1 MKKLIQFSSFMLLV
15 VFGLQTQAQNNRDLD
30 NYRQPDKRGINVFE
44 SPKDTASTFV
54 GLHVRLGAQ
63 STLQFQGLD
72 HENSG
77 FVPLAEIGSNFNL
90 ATANL
95 DLDVA
100 LYSGVRMHLRT
111 YLSSRHHTET
121 YVKGGYLQID
131 RLDFVSKGFME
142 DIMQFVTVKIGHMEI
157 NYGDTHFRRTDNAQS
172 IHNPFVGNYLMDSF
186 TTEVGGEVY
195 FKKNGFLG
203 MLGLTNGK
211 LNQSVESPGKTSPSF
226 VAKVGYDNNLS
237 EDLRFRLT
245 GSVYHTNQTASAYL
259 YSGYRAGA
267 RYYSVMEPV
276 EGGSF
281 RSGRINPYLKNEM
294 TSFMINPFVKYKGL
308 EFFGVLE
315 QASGK
320 KASETETRTWNQ
332 YAAELIYRFGNDE
345 NLYVGGRYNYVDGE
359 EVGGNNVDVSRFQL
373 GAGWFMTKN
382 ILAKVEYVNQEY
394 NGFNPETILD
404 QGKFNGVMVEAAISF

>member
-1 MKKLIQFSSFMLLV
+1 
-15 VFGLQTQAQNNRDLD
+15 
-30 NYRQPDKRGINVFE
+30 
-44 SPKDTASTFV
+44 
-54 GLHVRLGAQ
+54 
-63 STLQFQGLD
+63 
-72 HENSG
+72 
-77 FVPLAEIGSNFNL
+77 
-90 ATANL
+90 
-95 DLDVA
+95 
-100 LYSGVRMHLRT
+100 
-111 YLSSRHHTET
+111 
-121 YVKGGYLQID
+121 
-131 RLDFVSKGFME
+131 
-142 DIMQFVTVKIGHMEI
+142 
-157 NYGDTHFRRTDNAQS
+157 
-172 IHNPFVGNYLMDSF
+172 MDSF

-195 FKKNGFLG
+195 FRKNGFLG
-203 MLGLTNGK
+203 MVGLTNGK
-211 LNQSVESPGKTSPSF
+211 LNQSVESPGTTSPSF

-259 YSGYRAGA
+259 YSGDRAGA

-281 RSGRINPYLKNEM
+281 RSGRINPDLKNEM

-320 KASETETRTWNQ
+320 KANETETRTWNQ

-382 ILAKVEYVNQEY
+382 ILTKVEYVNQEY
-394 NGFNPETILD
+394 NGYNPETILD

>member
-15 VFGLQTQAQNNRDLD
+15 VFALQTQAQNNRDLD

-44 SPKDTASTFV
+44 SPKDTASTFD
-54 GLHVRLGAQ
+54 GLHVRLGGQ

-131 RLDFVSKGFME
+131 RLDFVSQGFME
-142 DIMQFVTVKIGHMEI
+142 EIMQFVTVKIGHMEI

-195 FKKNGFLG
+195 LKKNGFLG
-203 MLGLTNGK
+203 MLGITNGK
-211 LNQSVESPGKTSPSF
+211 LNQSVESPGTTSPSF

-237 EDLRFRLT
+237 EELRFRLT
-245 GSVYHTNQTASAYL
+245 GSVYHTNQTSSAYL
-259 YSGYRAGA
+259 YAGDRSGA

-281 RSGRINPYLKNEM
+281 RSGRINPDLKNEM

-315 QASGK
+315 QATGK
-320 KASETETRTWNQ
+320 KSTETETRTWNQ

-345 NLYVGGRYNYVDGE
+345 NLYLGGRYNYVDGE

-382 ILAKVEYVNQEY
+382 ILTKVEYVNQEY
-394 NGFNPETILD
+394 NGYNPETILD

>member
-44 SPKDTASTFV
+44 SPKDTASTFD
-54 GLHVRLGAQ
+54 GLHVRLGGQ

-77 FVPLAEIGSNFNL
+77 AVPLAEIGSNFNL

-111 YLSSRHHTET
+111 YLSSRHHTNT

-142 DIMQFVTVKIGHMEI
+142 DIMQFVTVKVGHMEI

-195 FKKNGFLG
+195 FRKNGFLG
-203 MLGLTNGK
+203 MVGLTNGK
-211 LNQSVESPGKTSPSF
+211 LNQSVESPGTTSPSF

-237 EDLRFRLT
+237 KDLRFRLT

-259 YSGYRAGA
+259 YSGDRAGA
-267 RYYSVMEPV
+267 RYYSVMQPV

-281 RSGRINPYLKNEM
+281 RSGRINPDLKNEM

-308 EFFGVLE
+308 EFFGVFE
-315 QASGK
+315 QATGK

>member
-1 MKKLIQFSSFMLLV
+1 MKNLIQLSSLMLLV
-15 VFGLQTQAQNNRDLD
+15 VFGLQTQAQTNRDLD

-44 SPKDTASTFV
+44 SPKDTASTFD
-54 GLHVRLGAQ
+54 GLHVRIGGQ
-63 STLQFQGLD
+63 STLQFQGID

-131 RLDFVSKGFME
+131 RLDFVSQGFME
-142 DIMQFVTVKIGHMEI
+142 DIMQFVTVKVGHMEI

-195 FKKNGFLG
+195 FRKNGFLG
-203 MLGLTNGK
+203 MVGLTNGK
-211 LNQSVESPGKTSPSF
+211 LNQSVESPGTTSPSF

-237 EDLRFRLT
+237 EDLRFRMT

-259 YSGYRAGA
+259 YSGDRAGA

-281 RSGRINPYLKNEM
+281 RSGRINPDLKNEM

-308 EFFGVLE
+308 EFFGVIE
-315 QASGK
+315 QATGK
-320 KASETETRTWNQ
+320 KSSETETRKWNQ
-332 YAAELIYRFGNDE
+332 YAGELIYRFGNDE

-382 ILAKVEYVNQEY
+382 ILAKLEYVNQEY